1 MSTTIE
7 FIKANRGIE
16 TIQQT
21 VHYFH
26 DELDYSYEE
35 IIQDYQKEIEYYSSI
50 LEKYNNWNPNFE
62 KCTKASIK
70 RLERK
75 KEKIEDTNSKEY
87 IDIVNGI
94 KNLQKQLDTFM
105 ENRRIQVSIAE
116 EELNKYKTKLIE
128 VQNVILNDQLRKIKE
143 QEETLR
149 KQQQMMEERE
159 RKLKRQEELL
169 EKQRAIDEEEQ
180 LMDEILEAR
189 NKKKINREDIFVV
202 YGD

>member
-105 ENRRIQVSIAE
+105 ENRKIQVSIAE

-180 LMDEILEAR
+180 LMNEILEAR

>member
-1 MSTTIE
+1 MSATLE

-26 DELDYSYEE
+26 NELDYSYEE

-105 ENRRIQVSIAE
+105 ENRKIQVSIAE

-149 KQQQMMEERE
+149 KQQQMIEERE

-180 LMDEILEAR
+180 LMNEILEAR

>member
-1 MSTTIE
+1 MSTTFE

-35 IIQDYQKEIEYYSSI
+35 IIQDYQKEIEYYASI

-75 KEKIEDTNSKEY
+75 KENIENTKSKEY

-94 KNLQKQLDTFM
+94 KNLQKQLDASM

-128 VQNVILNDQLRKIKE
+128 VQNIILNDQLRKIKE

-169 EKQRAIDEEEQ
+169 EEQRAIDEEEQ
-180 LMDEILEAR
+180 LMNEILEAR

>member
-26 DELDYSYEE
+26 NELDYSYEE

-149 KQQQMMEERE
+149 KQQQMIEERE

-180 LMDEILEAR
+180 LMNEILEAR

>member
-94 KNLQKQLDTFM
+94 KNLQKQLDASM

-149 KQQQMMEERE
+149 KQQQMIEERE
-159 RKLKRQEELL
+159 RKLKRQKELL

-180 LMDEILEAR
+180 LMNEILEAR

>member
-1 MSTTIE
+1 MSTTFE

-26 DELDYSYEE
+26 NELDYSYEE
-35 IIQDYQKEIEYYSSI
+35 IIQDYQKEIEYYASI

-75 KEKIEDTNSKEY
+75 KEKIENTNSKEY

-105 ENRRIQVSIAE
+105 ENRKIQVSIAE

-128 VQNVILNDQLRKIKE
+128 VQNIILNDQLRKIKE

-169 EKQRAIDEEEQ
+169 EEQRAIDEEEQ
-180 LMDEILEAR
+180 LMNEILEAR

>member
-1 MSTTIE
+1 MSTTFE
-7 FIKANRGIE
+7 FIKANRDIE

-35 IIQDYQKEIEYYSSI
+35 IIQDYQKEIVYYTSI

-94 KNLQKQLDTFM
+94 KNLQKQLDASM

-128 VQNVILNDQLRKIKE
+128 VQNIILNDQLRKIKE

-169 EKQRAIDEEEQ
+169 EKQRAIDEEKQ
-180 LMDEILEAR
+180 LMDEVLEAR

>member
-1 MSTTIE
+1 MSATLE

-35 IIQDYQKEIEYYSSI
+35 IIQDYQKEIEYYTSI

-105 ENRRIQVSIAE
+105 ENRKIQVSIAE

-128 VQNVILNDQLRKIKE
+128 VQNIILNDQLRKIKE

-169 EKQRAIDEEEQ
+169 EEQRAIDEEEQ
-180 LMDEILEAR
+180 LMNEILEAR

>member
-1 MSTTIE
+1 MSTTLE

-35 IIQDYQKEIEYYSSI
+35 IIQDYQKEIEYYASI

-75 KEKIEDTNSKEY
+75 KEKIENTNSKEY

-105 ENRRIQVSIAE
+105 ENRKIQVSIAE

-128 VQNVILNDQLRKIKE
+128 VQNIILNDQLRKIKE

-169 EKQRAIDEEEQ
+169 EEQRAIDEEEQ
-180 LMDEILEAR
+180 LMNEILEAR

>member
-105 ENRRIQVSIAE
+105 ENRKIQVSIAE

-149 KQQQMMEERE
+149 KQQQMIEERE

-180 LMDEILEAR
+180 LMNEILEAR

>member
-1 MSTTIE
+1 M
-7 FIKANRGIE
+7 KNA
-16 TIQQT
+16 
-21 VHYFH
+21 
-26 DELDYSYEE
+26 
-35 IIQDYQKEIEYYSSI
+35 QKHQ
-50 LEKYNNWNPNFE
+50 
-62 KCTKASIK
+62 
-70 RLERK
+70 K

-149 KQQQMMEERE
+149 KQQQMIEERE

-180 LMDEILEAR
+180 LMNEILEAR

>member
-87 IDIVNGI
+87 IDIVNGV

-105 ENRRIQVSIAE
+105 ENRKIQVSIAE

-149 KQQQMMEERE
+149 KQQQMIEERE

-180 LMDEILEAR
+180 LMNEILEAR

>member
-94 KNLQKQLDTFM
+94 KNLQKQLDTSM

>member
-105 ENRRIQVSIAE
+105 ENRKIQVSIAE

-128 VQNVILNDQLRKIKE
+128 VQNIILNDQLRKIKE

-169 EKQRAIDEEEQ
+169 EEQRAIDEEEQ
-180 LMDEILEAR
+180 LMNEILEAR

>member
-105 ENRRIQVSIAE
+105 ENRKIQVSIAE

-128 VQNVILNDQLRKIKE
+128 VQNIILNDQLRKIKE

-180 LMDEILEAR
+180 LMNEILEAR

>member
-75 KEKIEDTNSKEY
+75 KEKIEDINSKEY

-94 KNLQKQLDTFM
+94 KNLQKQLDTSM

-149 KQQQMMEERE
+149 KQQQMIEERE

-180 LMDEILEAR
+180 LMNEILEAR

>member
-26 DELDYSYEE
+26 NELDYSYEE

-105 ENRRIQVSIAE
+105 ENRKIQVSIAE

-149 KQQQMMEERE
+149 KQQQMIEERE

-180 LMDEILEAR
+180 LMNEILEAR

>member
-94 KNLQKQLDTFM
+94 KNLQKQLDASM

-128 VQNVILNDQLRKIKE
+128 VQNIILNDQLRKIKE

-169 EKQRAIDEEEQ
+169 EEQRAIDEEEQ
-180 LMDEILEAR
+180 LMNEILEAR

>member
-26 DELDYSYEE
+26 NELDYSYEE

-105 ENRRIQVSIAE
+105 ENRKIQVSIAE

-169 EKQRAIDEEEQ
+169 EEQRAIDEEEQ
-180 LMDEILEAR
+180 LMNEILEAR

>member
-1 MSTTIE
+1 MSATLE

-26 DELDYSYEE
+26 NELDYSYEE
-35 IIQDYQKEIEYYSSI
+35 IIQDYQKEIEYYASI

-75 KEKIEDTNSKEY
+75 KEKIENTNSKEY

-105 ENRRIQVSIAE
+105 ENRKIQVSIAE

-128 VQNVILNDQLRKIKE
+128 VQNIILNDQLRKIKE

-169 EKQRAIDEEEQ
+169 EEQRAIDEEEQ
-180 LMDEILEAR
+180 LMNEILEAR